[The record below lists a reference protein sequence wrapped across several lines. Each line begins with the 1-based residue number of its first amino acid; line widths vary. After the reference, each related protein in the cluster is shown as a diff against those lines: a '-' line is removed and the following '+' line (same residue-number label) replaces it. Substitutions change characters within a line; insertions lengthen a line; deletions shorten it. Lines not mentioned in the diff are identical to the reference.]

1 MSLVNEVQNAVLD
14 CITGLIASTRPEE
27 VATGPL
33 LVAVSGGVDSMALLH
48 AVCTVARQRRWDVQA
63 VHVNHNLRPTSA
75 QDAEWVTQVCASWQI
90 PIRVY
95 SVHLGDI
102 PHHKRKGTEAD
113 ARALRYEAMTTEA
126 RRVGASCVLL
136 AHHADDQVETVLWR
150 LMRGTS
156 LTGLS
161 GMRPLVKREGIY
173 WLRPFLS
180 ISKAE
185 LAAYA
190 KNHGVPHVED
200 ETNASDAYTRNFL
213 RHHVIPNLKQWQPR
227 LPQAVSHLC
236 TVLQDEDDFLEAEAK
251 RAFTQLVKKEERG
264 YSIECKRI
272 CALHRSLQ
280 RRLIKILLYCFASGE
295 DWTFNDVEGILT
307 LIHGQNPS
315 AELHLSGTLRA
326 RREYGLLV
334 VETVPAEERTS
345 FFYRWQPEHT
355 RHLEL
360 SLPNQRWVFESTC
373 LSNVDTVRT
382 ENRYELYLPK
392 VENVIVRTAM
402 PGDRVRPLGL
412 NGSKK
417 VHDIFVDAKVP
428 RLQRASWPLFEVDGN
443 VVWIPGLVR
452 SEHCLVVNPEQ
463 GVLRIQATPPTDSS
477 RSF

>member
-1 MSLVNEVQNAVLD
+1 MSLTNEIQNAVLN
-14 CITGLIASTRPEE
+14 CVTGLNSTRLGE
-27 VATGPL
+27 VITDPL

-48 AVCTVARQRRWDVQA
+48 AVRTVARQRGWDVQA

-75 QDAEWVTQVCASWQI
+75 EDAEWVTQVCASWQI
-90 PIRVY
+90 PIQVY

-102 PHHKRKGTEAD
+102 PYHKRKGTEAD
-113 ARALRYEAMTTEA
+113 ARALRYEAITTEA
-126 RRVGASCVLL
+126 RRIGASCVLL

-161 GMRPLVKREGIY
+161 GMRPSVNRAGIA

-180 ISKAE
+180 IPKAQ

-190 KNHGVPHVED
+190 KDNGVPHVED
-200 ETNASDAYTRNFL
+200 ESNASDAYTRNFL
-213 RHHVIPNLKQWQPR
+213 RHHVIPDLKHWQPR
-227 LPQAVSHLC
+227 LPQVVSNLC
-236 TVLQDEDDFLEAEAK
+236 RVLQDEDDFLEAEAK

-264 YSIECKRI
+264 YSIDCKRL
-272 CALHRSLQ
+272 CELHRSLQ

-326 RREYGLLV
+326 RREYDHLV
-334 VETVPAEERTS
+334 VETVPAQERTS
-345 FFYRWQPEHT
+345 FVYRWQPDRT

-360 SLPNQRWVFESTC
+360 SLANQRWVFDSTW
-373 LSNVDTVRT
+373 LSKLETVRT

-392 VENVIVRTAM
+392 VQDIIVRTAM

-412 NGSKK
+412 HGSKK

-452 SEHCLVVNPEQ
+452 SEHCLVVIPEQ
-463 GVLRIQATPPTDSS
+463 GVLRIRATPPTDSYW
-477 RSF
+477 SF